1 MMAARSTPGRVPRT
15 KCEIA
20 VRAPVLP
27 ALTHAQARPACT
39 RSIARRIEES
49 FLRRIASRGLSPIAT
64 TWEAATTGA
73 RARTEAGSGARAA
86 VISCGSPTS
95 WAHSC
100 ASSVRARSA
109 PATYSRGS
117 WSPLITSIAI
127 GSTQAFGS
135 AQGPGGLFFLF
146 GLGALL
152 DHAPDPIETIRR
164 DPVAQVYL
172 TGLWIGRQAGLPEP
186 VVRSMHSAARGRLAA
201 LLNGHVSGS

>member
-27 ALTHAQARPACT
+27 ALTHAQARPCCT

-49 FLRRIASRGLSPIAT
+49 FLRRIASRGLSSIAT
-64 TWEAATTGA
+64 TWEAATTVA

-86 VISCGSPTS
+86 VISCGPPPSCTHS
-95 WAHSC
+95 WG
-100 ASSVRARSA
+100 SSLRARSA
-109 PATYSRGS
+109 PARYSRGS

-127 GSTQAFGS
+127 GSTQAFRA
-135 AQGPGGLFFLF
+135 AQGPGGLFFVF

-152 DHAPDPIETIRR
+152 DHAPAPIETIRR
-164 DPVAQVYL
+164 DPVAQVRL
-172 TGLWIGRQAGLPEP
+172 TGLRIGRQCRLRESGGGL
-186 VVRSMHSAARGRLAA
+186 G
-201 LLNGHVSGS
+201 G